1 MSSFVELLTENFGAL
16 ASGFWV
22 TCRLVVGSF
31 LLAAVVGT
39 LVAALRIAP
48 SKWLQRLGGVY
59 VETFRNI
66 PLLVLLVIS
75 YAGLRRSGVA
85 IDTWTAG
92 IGALGLYTGAYFA
105 EVLRSGVFAVSRG
118 QIEASL
124 SLGFSYAETLRRIV
138 LPQAA
143 RTVISP
149 MGSITI
155 AMIKNS
161 AIIGAALAVND
172 LLKEARILNSRTFE
186 TEAAFFWAAVGY
198 LLLTVAAT
206 IAIRALERAL
216 RDPPLTR
223 AWATSSIRT
232 TGNG

>member
-22 TCRLVVGSF
+22 TCRLVVGAF
-31 LLAAVVGT
+31 VLAAAVGT
-39 LVAALRIAP
+39 VVAALRIAP

-59 VETFRNI
+59 VETFRNV

-124 SLGFSYAETLRRIV
+124 SLGFSYRDTLRRIV

-186 TEAAFFWAAVGY
+186 TEAAFFWAAAGY
-198 LLLTVAAT
+198 LLLTLAAT
-206 IAIRALERAL
+206 LAIRVLEQRYA
-216 RDPPLTR
+216 
-223 AWATSSIRT
+223 IRR
-232 TGNG
+232 

>member
-1 MSSFVELLTENFGAL
+1 VSSFVELLTENYGAL

-31 LLAAVVGT
+31 ILAAVVGT

-48 SKWLQRLGGVY
+48 SKWLQRLGGIY
-59 VETFRNI
+59 VETFRNV

-92 IGALGLYTGAYFA
+92 IGALGLYTAAYFA

-124 SLGFSYAETLRRIV
+124 SLGFDYPQTLRRIV
-138 LPQAA
+138 LPQAL

-149 MGSITI
+149 VGSITI

-161 AIIGAALAVND
+161 AIVGAALALND
-172 LLKEARILNSRTFE
+172 MLKEARILSSRTFD
-186 TEAAFFWAAVGY
+186 TEAAFFWAVVGY
-198 LLLTVAAT
+198 LILTVAAT
-206 IAIRALERAL
+206 IAIRRLEQRYA
-216 RDPPLTR
+216 
-223 AWATSSIRT
+223 IRR
-232 TGNG
+232 

>member
-1 MSSFVELLTENFGAL
+1 VSSLVELLTENFGAL

-22 TCRLVVGSF
+22 TCRLVAGSF
-31 LLAAVVGT
+31 ILAAVVGT
-39 LVAALRIAP
+39 LVAGLRIAP
-48 SKWLQRLGGVY
+48 SKWLQRLGGIY
-59 VETFRNI
+59 VETFRNV

-92 IGALGLYTGAYFA
+92 IGALGLYTAAYFA

-124 SLGFSYAETLRRIV
+124 SLGFDYPQTLRRIV
-138 LPQAA
+138 LPQAL

-149 MGSITI
+149 VGSITI

-161 AIIGAALAVND
+161 AIVGAALALND
-172 LLKEARILNSRTFE
+172 MLKEARILNSQTFE
-186 TEAAFFWAAVGY
+186 TEAAFFWAVVGY

-206 IAIRALERAL
+206 IAIRVLEQRYA
-216 RDPPLTR
+216 
-223 AWATSSIRT
+223 IRR
-232 TGNG
+232 

>member
-22 TCRLVVGSF
+22 TCRLVAGSF
-31 LLAAVVGT
+31 ILAAVVGT
-39 LVAALRIAP
+39 LVAGLRIAP
-48 SKWLQRLGGVY
+48 SKWLQRAGGVY
-59 VETFRNI
+59 VETFRNV

-92 IGALGLYTGAYFA
+92 IGALGLYTAAYFA

-124 SLGFSYAETLRRIV
+124 SLGFDYRQTLRRIV
-138 LPQAA
+138 LPQAL

-149 MGSITI
+149 VGSITI

-161 AIIGAALAVND
+161 AIVGAALAVND
-172 LLKEARILNSRTFE
+172 MLKEARILNSQTFE
-186 TEAAFFWAAVGY
+186 TEAAFFWAVVGY

-206 IAIRALERAL
+206 IAIRVLEQRYA
-216 RDPPLTR
+216 
-223 AWATSSIRT
+223 IRR
-232 TGNG
+232 

>member
-1 MSSFVELLTENFGAL
+1 MSSWLELLTNDFDAL

-22 TCRLVVGSF
+22 TLRLVGGSF
-31 LLAAVVGT
+31 VLAAVVGT
-39 LVAALRIAP
+39 VVAGLRIAP

-66 PLLVLLVIS
+66 PLLVLLFIA
-75 YAGLRRSGVA
+75 YFGLRRAGLP
-85 IDTWTAG
+85 INTWTAG
-92 IGALGLYTGAYFA
+92 ISALGLYTAAYVA

-118 QIEASL
+118 QIEAAL
-124 SLGFSYAETLRRIV
+124 SLGFDERETLRRIV
-138 LPQAA
+138 LPQAF

-149 MGSITI
+149 LGSITI

-161 AIIGAALAVND
+161 VIVGGAVAIND
-172 LLKEARILNSRTFE
+172 LLKEARIIASRTFE

-206 IAIRALERAL
+206 VAIRRLEQRYA
-216 RDPPLTR
+216 
-223 AWATSSIRT
+223 IRR
-232 TGNG
+232 

>member
-1 MSSFVELLTENFGAL
+1 VSSFVELLTENFGAL

-22 TCRLVVGSF
+22 TCRLVAGSF
-31 LLAAVVGT
+31 LLAAVIGT

-59 VETFRNI
+59 VETFRNV

-124 SLGFSYAETLRRIV
+124 SLGFSYADTLRRIV

-172 LLKEARILNSRTFE
+172 ILKEARILNSRTFE

-198 LLLTVAAT
+198 LLLTLAAT
-206 IAIRALERAL
+206 LAIRVLEQRYA
-216 RDPPLTR
+216 
-223 AWATSSIRT
+223 IRR
-232 TGNG
+232 

>member
-59 VETFRNI
+59 VETFRNV

-172 LLKEARILNSRTFE
+172 ILKEARILNSRTFE

-198 LLLTVAAT
+198 LLLTLAAT
-206 IAIRALERAL
+206 LAIRVLEQRYA
-216 RDPPLTR
+216 
-223 AWATSSIRT
+223 IRR
-232 TGNG
+232 

>member
-22 TCRLVVGSF
+22 TCRLVVGAF

-39 LVAALRIAP
+39 IVAALRIAP

-59 VETFRNI
+59 VETFRNV

-75 YAGLRRSGVA
+75 YAGLRRSGVEVS
-85 IDTWTAG
+85 TWTAG
-92 IGALGLYTGAYFA
+92 IGALGLYTGAYVA

-124 SLGFSYAETLRRIV
+124 SLGFDYRETLRRIV
-138 LPQAA
+138 LPQAL

-161 AIIGAALAVND
+161 AIVGAALAIND
-172 LLKEARILNSRTFE
+172 ILKEARILNSRTFE

-206 IAIRALERAL
+206 VAIRQLE
-216 RDPPLTR
+216 TR
-223 AWATSSIRT
+223 YAIRR
-232 TGNG
+232 

>member
-1 MSSFVELLTENFGAL
+1 MSSLVELLTENFGAL

-22 TCRLVVGSF
+22 TCRLVAGSF
-31 LLAAVVGT
+31 ILAAVVGT
-39 LVAALRIAP
+39 LVAGLRIAP
-48 SKWLQRLGGVY
+48 SKWLQRAGGVY
-59 VETFRNI
+59 VETFRNV

-92 IGALGLYTGAYFA
+92 IGALGLYTAAYFA

-124 SLGFSYAETLRRIV
+124 SLGFDYPQTLRRIV
-138 LPQAA
+138 LPQAL

-149 MGSITI
+149 VGSITI

-161 AIIGAALAVND
+161 AIVGAALAVND
-172 LLKEARILNSRTFE
+172 MLKEARILNSQTFE
-186 TEAAFFWAAVGY
+186 TEAAFFWAVVGY

-206 IAIRALERAL
+206 IAIRVLEQRYQ
-216 RDPPLTR
+216 
-223 AWATSSIRT
+223 IRR
-232 TGNG
+232 

>member
-22 TCRLVVGSF
+22 TCRLVVGAF

-59 VETFRNI
+59 VETFRNV

-75 YAGLRRSGVA
+75 YAGLRRSGVE
-85 IDTWTAG
+85 ISTWTAG
-92 IGALGLYTGAYFA
+92 IGALGLYTGAYVA

-124 SLGFSYAETLRRIV
+124 SLGFDYRETLRRIV
-138 LPQAA
+138 LPQAL

-161 AIIGAALAVND
+161 AIVGAALAIND
-172 LLKEARILNSRTFE
+172 ILKEARILNSRTFE

-206 IAIRALERAL
+206 VAIRQLE
-216 RDPPLTR
+216 TR
-223 AWATSSIRT
+223 YAIRR
-232 TGNG
+232 

>member
-22 TCRLVVGSF
+22 TCRLVAGSF

-39 LVAALRIAP
+39 FVAALRIAP

-75 YAGLRRSGVA
+75 YAGLRRSGVE
-85 IDTWTAG
+85 INTWTAG

-172 LLKEARILNSRTFE
+172 LLKQARILNSRTFE

-206 IAIRALERAL
+206 IAIRQLERRYA
-216 RDPPLTR
+216 
-223 AWATSSIRT
+223 IRR
-232 TGNG
+232 

>member
-1 MSSFVELLTENFGAL
+1 MSSFVELLTENFDAL

-39 LVAALRIAP
+39 LIAALRIAP

-75 YAGLRRSGVA
+75 YSGLRRAGVP
-85 IDTWTAG
+85 IGTWTAG
-92 IGALGLYTGAYFA
+92 IAALGLYTAAYFA

-124 SLGFSYAETLRRIV
+124 SLGFDYPQTLRRIV
-138 LPQAA
+138 LPQAL

-161 AIIGAALAVND
+161 AIVGAALAVND
-172 LLKEARILNSRTFE
+172 ILKEARILASRTFE

-206 IAIRALERAL
+206 VAVRQLERRYAIRR
-216 RDPPLTR
+216 
-223 AWATSSIRT
+223 
-232 TGNG
+232 

>member
-22 TCRLVVGSF
+22 TCRLVAGSF
-31 LLAAVVGT
+31 ILAAVVGT
-39 LVAALRIAP
+39 LVAGLRIAP
-48 SKWLQRLGGVY
+48 SKWLQRLGGIY
-59 VETFRNI
+59 VETFRNV

-92 IGALGLYTGAYFA
+92 IGALGLYTAAYFA

-124 SLGFSYAETLRRIV
+124 SLGFDYPQTLRRIV
-138 LPQAA
+138 LPQAL

-149 MGSITI
+149 VGSITI

-161 AIIGAALAVND
+161 AIVGAALAVND
-172 LLKEARILNSRTFE
+172 MLKEARILNSQTFE
-186 TEAAFFWAAVGY
+186 TEAAFFWAVVGY

-206 IAIRALERAL
+206 IAIRVLEQRYA
-216 RDPPLTR
+216 
-223 AWATSSIRT
+223 IRR
-232 TGNG
+232 

>member
-22 TCRLVVGSF
+22 TCRLVAGSF
-31 LLAAVVGT
+31 ILAAVVGT
-39 LVAALRIAP
+39 LVAGLRIAP

-59 VETFRNI
+59 VETFRNV

-92 IGALGLYTGAYFA
+92 IGALGLYTAAYFA

-124 SLGFSYAETLRRIV
+124 SLGFDYRQTLRRIV
-138 LPQAA
+138 LPQAL

-149 MGSITI
+149 VGSITI

-161 AIIGAALAVND
+161 AIVGAALALND
-172 LLKEARILNSRTFE
+172 MLKEARILNSQTFE
-186 TEAAFFWAAVGY
+186 TEAAFFWAVVGY

-206 IAIRALERAL
+206 IAIRVLEQRYA
-216 RDPPLTR
+216 
-223 AWATSSIRT
+223 IRR
-232 TGNG
+232 

>member
-1 MSSFVELLTENFGAL
+1 VSSFVELLTENFGAL

-22 TCRLVVGSF
+22 TCRLVVGAF

-39 LVAALRIAP
+39 IVAALRIAP

-59 VETFRNI
+59 VETFRNV

-75 YAGLRRSGVA
+75 YAGLRRSGVE
-85 IDTWTAG
+85 ISTWTAG
-92 IGALGLYTGAYFA
+92 IGALGLYTGAYVA

-124 SLGFSYAETLRRIV
+124 SLGFDYRETLRRIV
-138 LPQAA
+138 LPQAL

-161 AIIGAALAVND
+161 AIVGAALAIND
-172 LLKEARILNSRTFE
+172 ILKEARILNSRTFE

-206 IAIRALERAL
+206 VAIRQLE
-216 RDPPLTR
+216 TR
-223 AWATSSIRT
+223 YAIRR
-232 TGNG
+232 